1 MKKIVLWKK
10 EKKDLLDCIASLD
23 TDITKYSFEAEK
35 KKDFTLLTKANAFR
49 KSKTEK
55 EKSVAALD
63 CIGNN
68 YFSILLFSLLIC

>member
-23 TDITKYSFEAEK
+23 ADITKYSFEAEK

-55 EKSVAALD
+55 GERRNQLQ
-63 CIGNN
+63 
-68 YFSILLFSLLIC
+68 LLIALGIIILVFCFLVF